1 MKSLP
6 KMMKQLIRWSL
17 IPVTYLLIGG
27 CASSVESTNEVLDR
41 RTGVTITSN
50 VTPMILYRENPSLA
64 AHARNFVHLGPIE
77 VNKTGSYQYFLW
89 VGIWNTMQTSDRRP
103 QRDGFDSITILAD
116 GEPLVLE
123 LAGWTPDAIG
133 ASAPVYVKPVSSAA
147 DAYYPVTVDQIRLL
161 AEAKDIRLR
170 TSDTSPREYS
180 LWDAQRSA
188 RQSYLAFLESAF
200 F

>member
-1 MKSLP
+1 MMLSPDK
-6 KMMKQLIRWSL
+6 KMQLMRRPL
-17 IPVTYLLIGG
+17 ILFTCAMLGA
-27 CASSVESTNEVLDR
+27 CASSADSTNEILDR

-64 AHARNFVHLGPIE
+64 SHARNYLHLGPIE
-77 VNKTGSYQYFLW
+77 VNNTGSYQYFLW
-89 VGIWNTMQTSDRRP
+89 VGIWNTMETSDSSR
-103 QRDGFDSITILAD
+103 QRHGFDGITIFAD

-133 ASAPVYVKPVSSAA
+133 ASAPVYLKPVSSAA
-147 DAYYPVTVDQIRLL
+147 DAYYSVTVDQIRLI

-170 TSDTSPREYS
+170 TSGTSPREYS
-180 LWDAQRSA
+180 PWDAQRSA
-188 RQSYLAFLESAF
+188 RQSYQAFLETAF